1 MKKQS
6 SVNQKKEVP
15 YSVSNLRL
23 RPGSGRGIGLPP
35 PSNFRSGHLSG
46 VIPVSKTLPI
56 DDIDDSQSA
65 TENDMTTDSEEEVY
79 GGRYSLDSSPQD
91 DRVPTKNAAAAQ
103 RYNGSA
109 QRQQPVYASG
119 SVYSDDV
126 TSSRETI
133 GRGNGNV
140 AERLMRGANRYPIG
154 SNGYTEDESSDS
166 AASSEFSSTQV
177 GSNKGAGPRA
187 RAYAS
192 EGYAS
197 SVPSRIHVES
207 AGVKVCSHFKSSFYL
222 LTLVVI
228 YLASVEIFLYADFG
242 YC

>member
-1 MKKQS
+1 M
-6 SVNQKKEVP
+6 
-15 YSVSNLRL
+15 SNLRL
-23 RPGSGRGIGLPP
+23 RPGGGRGIGLPP

-46 VIPVSKTLPI
+46 VIPVSKTLPGV
-56 DDIDDSQSA
+56 DVDDSGSA

-91 DRVPTKNAAAAQ
+91 DRVPTNNAAAQ
-103 RYNGSA
+103 RYYGSA

-133 GRGNGNV
+133 GRGNGNG

-154 SNGYTEDESSDS
+154 RDGYTEDESSDS

-177 GSNKGAGPRA
+177 RSNNGAGPRA
-187 RAYAS
+187 RACAS

-197 SVPSRIHVES
+197 SVPSRINAES
-207 AGVKVCSHFKSSFYL
+207 AGVKVCSHFNSSFYL

-228 YLASVEIFLYADFG
+228 
-242 YC
+242 